1 MQLEK
6 GQFPYTDVAKLPDWY
21 LRRLVGDSAEG
32 CPWAGLSTEQQQ
44 AVRDELKTR
53 HPEEYQDT
61 KTESAPE
68 LEPPTAPPITEP
80 PVVTEP
86 SVAVSPA
93 EPPVVVPVP
102 VPVPDPV
109 TPVPGPVPDPVPD
122 PAPPVAPTE

>member
-6 GQFPYTDVAKLPDWY
+6 GQFPYTDVTKLPDWY

-32 CPWAGLSTEQQQ
+32 CPWAGLTTEQQQ

-61 KTESAPE
+61 KTETEPE
-68 LEPPTAPPITEP
+68 LEPPTEPPI
-80 PVVTEP
+80 
-86 SVAVSPA
+86 AVPPA
-93 EPPVVVPVP
+93 EPPVVA
-102 VPVPDPV
+102 PVPD
-109 TPVPGPVPDPVPD
+109 PGPVPDPVPD